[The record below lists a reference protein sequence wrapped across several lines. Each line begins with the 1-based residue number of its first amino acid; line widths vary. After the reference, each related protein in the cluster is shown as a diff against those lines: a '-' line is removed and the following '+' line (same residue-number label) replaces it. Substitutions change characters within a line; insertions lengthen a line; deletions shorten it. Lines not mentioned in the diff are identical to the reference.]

1 VAGERILLV
10 EDTDELRQYLAT
22 RVLRPAGYEVFTA
35 QDGAEGFTLAR
46 QIEPH
51 VIVSGYEMPRVNG
64 LSMLEALQSAG
75 LYIPFILM
83 TAEGSEALA
92 VRALRMGVYDY
103 LVKPFSGEELLL
115 ALQRTQRRF
124 RTRQI
129 AEDIPEQLLQVNRHL
144 EQRLR
149 ELDTLVSLGKRVTAQ
164 LERQQVLHQIVEAA
178 VEITGAELGKA
189 LLRHPVELL
198 PGVREAVGSVARD
211 WPVVLI
217 TKGDLFHQEAKVR
230 DSGLSDLFRRIE
242 IVSEKDAGTYARLFA
257 EFGVAP
263 SQFAMVGNSLRSDI
277 APVLELGG
285 WGVHVPYHLTWA
297 HEAEAEVRTGGER
310 MRSIEGLDRLPLAM
324 RELTAL
330 ARS

>member
-1 VAGERILLV
+1 MDDTRGGIALVGFDADDTLWKSQDYFDDAQLQFERIVSAYVDLADAGERLYAV
-10 EDTDELRQYLAT
+10 EKRNLA
-22 RVLRPAGYEVFTA
+22 LFGYGVK
-35 QDGAEGFTLAR
+35 GM
-46 QIEPH
+46 
-51 VIVSGYEMPRVNG
+51 V
-64 LSMLEALQSAG
+64 LSM
-75 LYIPFILM
+75 I
-83 TAEGSEALA
+83 
-92 VRALRMGVYDY
+92 
-103 LVKPFSGEELLL
+103 
-115 ALQRTQRRF
+115 
-124 RTRQI
+124 
-129 AEDIPEQLLQVNRHL
+129 
-144 EQRLR
+144 
-149 ELDTLVSLGKRVTAQ
+149 
-164 LERQQVLHQIVEAA
+164 EAA
-178 VEITGAELGKA
+178 VEITGARISAADLHRIVELGKA

-297 HEAEAEVRTGGER
+297 HEAEAEVRAARAGRPGAQLRRNAARAAAGQCDER
-310 MRSIEGLDRLPLAM
+310 CLCGAVRAPAGTPGAPQSAACIDPGKPYLRSSPCCWRRATWTRLAVAWQPH
-324 RELTAL
+324 R
-330 ARS
+330 R